1 MGIYSNRRR
10 RNQRILLSVVL
21 ALLVCSPPSSVL
33 SSTCQRIPSRV
44 DQQPIEQLHHS
55 RMNSASPVNR
65 ASIVSNH
72 SRQHGSILVQTLS
85 LPVSGLAMHLRLSVP
100 FPLFRTLVLHSLVP
114 LLPLDT
120 LLTLLLSLLSRPSQ
134 LVFRLLQLP
143 TLLPILL
150 LPLALPLSTLVIRPL
165 SSTTSSDPKLTPLAL
180 STLVMT
186 TMLMALPLLAQAGR
200 VRERQAMLDLHLAD
214 FWISQLAFGCCA

>member
-1 MGIYSNRRR
+1 MGIYSSRRPL
-10 RNQRILLSVVL
+10 NQRILLPAVL

-33 SSTCQRIPSRV
+33 SSTCREIFSRAEQR
-44 DQQPIEQLHHS
+44 PIEQLHHS

-65 ASIVSNH
+65 ASIVSNR
-72 SRQHGSILVQTLS
+72 SRQHGSILIQTLS
-85 LPVSGLAMHLRLSVP
+85 LPVSGP
-100 FPLFRTLVLHSLVP
+100 PLPRTLLLCSLVP

-120 LLTLLLSLLSRPSQ
+120 LLMLLLSLLNRLSH
-134 LVFRLLQLP
+134 LVSRLLQLP
-143 TLLPILL
+143 TLLPISLL
-150 LPLALPLSTLVIRPL
+150 LLALPLSTLVIRPL

-180 STLVMT
+180 STLAMT
-186 TMLMALPLLAQAGR
+186 VMLMTLPLLAQAGR